1 MMALTK
7 PRFFIPMHGEHRML
21 CRHAELAKEM
31 GIEGKNIVIASCGDV
46 IEVTEKSIRKNG
58 KVPAGR
64 VLVDGTDTEGVGS
77 VVLRDRQHLA
87 QDGMLVVI
95 MTMSAEDGSIIT
107 EPEII
112 SRGFVYMKDNAELM
126 EEVRRVVRESIE
138 SCERQRI
145 TDWAGIKGRVKTN
158 LSGYLYKTTHNSP
171 MILPVIIEV

>member
-31 GIEGKNIVIASCGDV
+31 GIDARNIVIARCGEV
-46 IEVTEKSIRKNG
+46 IELTAKTIRKNG

-64 VLVDGTDTEGVGS
+64 VLVDGTDSEGVGS

-95 MTMSAEDGSIIT
+95 MTMSAEDGSMVS

-112 SRGFVYMKDNAELM
+112 SRGFVYMKDNSELM
-126 EEVRRVVRESIE
+126 DEVRRVVHESIE

-145 TDWAGIKGRVKTN
+145 SDWAGIKGRVKTN
-158 LSGYLYKTTHNSP
+158 LSGYLYKNTRNSP